1 MSADLR
7 RAWHQRLW
15 EHIRQEAEAATA
27 AELFS
32 TAEAMHVNLI
42 GASMEYLVACAETAE
57 DLAAVVQIIQAA
69 EASALARSKHAPPTI
84 H

>member
-1 MSADLR
+1 MSEDPRL
-7 RAWHQRLW
+7 AWYQRLW
-15 EHIRQEAEAATA
+15 EHIRQEAEAASA

-42 GASMEYLVACAETAE
+42 GASMEHLVSCAETPE
-57 DLAAVVQIIQAA
+57 DLATVVEIIRAA
-69 EASALARSKHAPPTI
+69 EALALARSKHARPTI